1 MPALAELEESFE
13 EAMGDPGFLRELDG
27 LAHDYVGRPT
37 PLYKAR
43 RLSNAAGGAA
53 LYLKREDLAH
63 TGAHKINNALGQA
76 LLARR
81 MGKRRIVAETGAG
94 QHGVA
99 AATAC
104 ALLGLECTVHMGGR
118 DMRRQAQNVDRMRL
132 LGAGVVPVDVGRATL
147 KEAVSSALRDWAATV
162 SDSHYLIGSAVGP
175 HPYPKVV
182 RTLQSVIGREARR
195 QILEMTGALPDVL
208 VACVGAGSNA
218 IGLFHP
224 FLDDPCRMVGVEA
237 GGSGLPSSP
246 HSASITRG
254 SPGVLHGSL
263 SMVLQDGDGQIL
275 PASSI
280 AAGLDYP
287 GVGPEHGFLA
297 DTGRVEYDSATDGE
311 ALRAFRLLC
320 RTEGIIPA
328 LESSHALHYAV
339 EAASRMP
346 ASQTILVCLSGRGDK
361 DLHTVRDSMKGE
373 ADER

>member
-1 MPALAELEESFE
+1 MPALAELEECFQ
-13 EAMGDPGFLRELDG
+13 EAMGDPRFLRDLDG
-27 LAHDYVGRPT
+27 LGRDYVGRPT
-37 PLYKAR
+37 PLYEAR
-43 RLSNAAGGAA
+43 GLSRAAGGAA
-53 LYLKREDLAH
+53 VYLKREDLAH

-99 AATAC
+99 AATVC
-104 ALLGLECTVHMGGR
+104 ALLGLECSVHMGAR

-132 LGAGVVPVDVGRATL
+132 LGAEIVAVDVGRGTL
-147 KEAVSSALRDWAATV
+147 KEAVSSALREWAATV

-175 HPYPKVV
+175 HPYPRVV

-195 QILEMTGALPDVL
+195 QMLERTGALPDVL

-237 GGSGLPSSP
+237 AGRGTPSSP
-246 HSASITRG
+246 HAASLTRG
-254 SPGVLHGSL
+254 SRGVLHGSL
-263 SMVLQDGDGQIL
+263 SMVLQDDDGQIL
-275 PASSI
+275 PASSV

-297 DTGRVEYDSATDGE
+297 DVGRVEYVSATDEE

-320 RTEGIIPA
+320 STEGIMPA
-328 LESSHALHYAV
+328 LESSHAIHYAV
-339 EAASRMP
+339 GAASGMP
-346 ASQTILVCLSGRGDK
+346 ASRTILVCLSGRGDK
-361 DLHTVRDSMKGE
+361 DLHTVMDSTKGQGS
-373 ADER
+373 DQ